1 MDDKIRNNMIAK
13 SRMKIAISNLE
24 TEEFKKPKRNLSKL
38 VATFIL
44 TIGTTAGL
52 VYAGNA
58 VYEKIWKE
66 PISYQITQ
74 GITEEEKAECISEEE
89 AKKIG
94 SEYFKKIGLSN
105 DETIQNIT
113 LERNWREKENNWFM
127 TYGKASLEIDGKIGN
142 LKSVSI
148 PTNNYTILE
157 KYAITRQE
165 AKKVAYEL
173 LEKYKPENSQG
184 TYELLSLKGNGNSEA
199 DSYIWY
205 AEFYKKYD
213 NLINP
218 AEKVFIGWIPTIN
231 SLYCLDI
238 DNYSYEN
245 NEQVISKEE
254 AMEIAKNKDKEINP
268 DGQIKTVQADI
279 KIEQMNE
286 SVFLREKYGEEYES
300 GKWNKEKVGE
310 NVYKI
315 KDDAVFYK
323 TEERVRKVWRVVI
336 EYDKSQTDNSL
347 RYYAYYVDA
356 TTGEIIGGEIGSLLT
371 YEDNIKSD
379 VHNMV

>member
-1 MDDKIRNNMIAK
+1 MNDKMKNDIIAK

-24 TEEFKKPKRNLSKL
+24 TEELKKPKRNLAKL

-52 VYAGNA
+52 VYAGSA

-66 PISYQITQ
+66 PTSYQITQ
-74 GITEEEKAECISEEE
+74 GITEEEKAQCISEQE
-89 AKKIG
+89 AEKIG
-94 SEYFKKIGLSN
+94 NEYLKKVGFS
-105 DETIQNIT
+105 DETIQNIV
-113 LERNWREKENNWFM
+113 LEKDWKEQENNWYM
-127 TYGKASLEIDGKIGN
+127 NSQKASFVIDGKTGN
-142 LKSVSI
+142 IKSATI
-148 PTNNYTILE
+148 PTRSYTIPE
-157 KYAITRQE
+157 NYGITRQE

-213 NLINP
+213 DLINP

-238 DNYSYEN
+238 DNYAYEN

-254 AMEIAKNKDKEINP
+254 AIEIAKNKEKVINP
-268 DGQIKTVQADI
+268 DGQIKTIQAEI

-286 SVFLREKYGEEYES
+286 SVFLREKYEEEYES
-300 GKWNKEKVGE
+300 GKWNKEKIGE

>member
-1 MDDKIRNNMIAK
+1 MNDKIKNDIIAK

-24 TEEFKKPKRNLSKL
+24 TEELKKPKRNLSKL
-38 VATFIL
+38 VATFVL

-66 PISYQITQ
+66 PTSYQITQ
-74 GITEEEKAECISEEE
+74 GITEEEKAQCISEQE
-89 AKKIG
+89 AEKIG
-94 SEYFKKIGLSN
+94 NEYLKKVGFS

-113 LERNWREKENNWFM
+113 LEKDWKEQENNWYM
-127 TYGKASLEIDGKIGN
+127 NSQKASFVIDGKTGN
-142 LKSVSI
+142 IKSATI
-148 PTNNYTILE
+148 PTRSYTIPE
-157 KYAITRQE
+157 NYGITRQE
-165 AKKVAYEL
+165 AKKVAYDL

-213 NLINP
+213 DLINP

-238 DNYSYEN
+238 DNYAYEN

-254 AMEIAKNKDKEINP
+254 AIEIAKNKEKIINP
-268 DGQIKTVQADI
+268 DGQIKTIQAEI

-300 GKWNKEKVGE
+300 GKWNKEKIGE

>member
-1 MDDKIRNNMIAK
+1 MNDKIKNDIIAK

-24 TEEFKKPKRNLSKL
+24 TEELKRPKRNLSKL

-66 PISYQITQ
+66 PTSYQITQ
-74 GITEEEKAECISEEE
+74 GITEEEKAQCISEQE
-89 AKKIG
+89 AEKIG
-94 SEYFKKIGLSN
+94 NEYLKKVGFS
-105 DETIQNIT
+105 DETIQNIV
-113 LERNWREKENNWFM
+113 LEKDWKEQENNWYM
-127 TYGKASLEIDGKIGN
+127 NSQKASFVIDGKTGSI
-142 LKSVSI
+142 KSVTI
-148 PTNNYTILE
+148 PTSSYTIPE
-157 KYAITRQE
+157 NYGITRQE

-213 NLINP
+213 DLINP

-238 DNYSYEN
+238 DNYAYEN

-254 AMEIAKNKDKEINP
+254 AIEIAKNKEKVINP
-268 DGQIKTVQADI
+268 DGQIKTIQAEI

>member
-1 MDDKIRNNMIAK
+1 MNDKIKNDIIAK

-24 TEEFKKPKRNLSKL
+24 TEELKKPKRNLSKL

-66 PISYQITQ
+66 PTSYQMTQ
-74 GITEEEKAECISEEE
+74 GITEEEKAQCISEEE
-89 AKKIG
+89 AEKIG
-94 SEYFKKIGLSN
+94 NEYLKKVGFS
-105 DETIQNIT
+105 DETIQNIA
-113 LERNWREKENNWFM
+113 LEKDWIEQENNWYM
-127 TYGKASLEIDGKIGN
+127 NSQKASFVIDGKTGSI
-142 LKSVSI
+142 KSVTI
-148 PTNNYTILE
+148 PTSSYTIPE
-157 KYAITRQE
+157 NYGITRQE

-213 NLINP
+213 DLINP

-238 DNYSYEN
+238 DNYAYEN
-245 NEQVISKEE
+245 NEQVISKED
-254 AMEIAKNKDKEINP
+254 AIEIAKNKEKVINP
-268 DGQIKTVQADI
+268 DGQIKTIQAEI

>member
-1 MDDKIRNNMIAK
+1 MNDKIKNDIIAK

-24 TEEFKKPKRNLSKL
+24 TEELKKPKRNLSKL
-38 VATFIL
+38 VATFVL

-66 PISYQITQ
+66 PTSYQITQ
-74 GITEEEKAECISEEE
+74 GITEEEKAQCISEQE
-89 AKKIG
+89 AEKIG
-94 SEYFKKIGLSN
+94 NEYLKKVGFS

-113 LERNWREKENNWFM
+113 LEKDWKEQENNWYM
-127 TYGKASLEIDGKIGN
+127 NSQKASFVIDGKTGN
-142 LKSVSI
+142 IKSATI
-148 PTNNYTILE
+148 PTRSYTIPE
-157 KYAITRQE
+157 NYGITRQE

-213 NLINP
+213 DLINP

-238 DNYSYEN
+238 DNYAYEN

-254 AMEIAKNKDKEINP
+254 AIEIAKNKEKVINP
-268 DGQIKTVQADI
+268 DGQIKTIQAEI

-300 GKWNKEKVGE
+300 GKWNKEKIGE

-336 EYDKSQTDNSL
+336 EYDKSQADNSL

>member
-1 MDDKIRNNMIAK
+1 MNDKIKNDIIAK

-24 TEEFKKPKRNLSKL
+24 TEELKKPKRNLSKL

-66 PISYQITQ
+66 PTSYQITQ
-74 GITEEEKAECISEEE
+74 GITEEEKAQCISEQE
-89 AKKIG
+89 AEKIG
-94 SEYFKKIGLSN
+94 NEYLKKVGFS
-105 DETIQNIT
+105 DETIQNIV
-113 LERNWREKENNWFM
+113 LEKDWKEQENNWYM
-127 TYGKASLEIDGKIGN
+127 NSQKASFVIDGKTGN
-142 LKSVSI
+142 IKSATI
-148 PTNNYTILE
+148 PTRNYTIPE
-157 KYAITRQE
+157 NYGITRQE

-184 TYELLSLKGNGNSEA
+184 TYELLSLKGNANSEA

-213 NLINP
+213 DLINS

-238 DNYSYEN
+238 DNYAYEN

-254 AMEIAKNKDKEINP
+254 AMEIAKNKEKVINP
-268 DGQIKTVQADI
+268 EGQIKTIQAEI

>member
-1 MDDKIRNNMIAK
+1 MNDKMKNDIIAK

-24 TEEFKKPKRNLSKL
+24 TEELKKPKRNLAKL

-52 VYAGNA
+52 VYAGSA

-66 PISYQITQ
+66 PTSYQITQ
-74 GITEEEKAECISEEE
+74 GITEEEKAQCISEQE
-89 AKKIG
+89 AEKIG
-94 SEYFKKIGLSN
+94 NEYLKKVGFS

-113 LERNWREKENNWFM
+113 LEKDWKEQENNWYM
-127 TYGKASLEIDGKIGN
+127 NSQKASFVIDGKTGN
-142 LKSVSI
+142 IKSATI
-148 PTNNYTILE
+148 PTRSYTIPE
-157 KYAITRQE
+157 NYGITRQE

-213 NLINP
+213 DLINS

-238 DNYSYEN
+238 DNYAYEN

-268 DGQIKTVQADI
+268 DGQIKTIQAEI

-310 NVYKI
+310 SVYKI

>member
-1 MDDKIRNNMIAK
+1 MNDKIKNDIIAK

-24 TEEFKKPKRNLSKL
+24 TEELKKPKRNLSKL

-66 PISYQITQ
+66 PTSYQITQ
-74 GITEEEKAECISEEE
+74 GITEEEKAQCISEQE
-89 AKKIG
+89 AEKIG
-94 SEYFKKIGLSN
+94 NEYLKKVGFS
-105 DETIQNIT
+105 DETIQNIV
-113 LERNWREKENNWFM
+113 LEKDWKEQENNWYM
-127 TYGKASLEIDGKIGN
+127 NSQKASFVIDGKTGN
-142 LKSVSI
+142 IKSATI
-148 PTNNYTILE
+148 PTRNYTIPE
-157 KYAITRQE
+157 NYGITRQE

-184 TYELLSLKGNGNSEA
+184 TYELLSLKGNANSEA

-213 NLINP
+213 DLINP

-238 DNYSYEN
+238 DNYAYEN
-245 NEQVISKEE
+245 NEQVISKED
-254 AMEIAKNKDKEINP
+254 AIEIAKNKEKVINP
-268 DGQIKTVQADI
+268 DGQIKTIQAEI

-323 TEERVRKVWRVVI
+323 TEERVRKVWRAVI
-336 EYDKSQTDNSL
+336 EYNKSQTDNSL

>member
-1 MDDKIRNNMIAK
+1 MNDKMKNDIIAK

-24 TEEFKKPKRNLSKL
+24 TEELKKPKRNLAKL

-52 VYAGNA
+52 VYAGSA

-66 PISYQITQ
+66 PTSYQITQ
-74 GITEEEKAECISEEE
+74 GITEEEKAQCISEQE
-89 AKKIG
+89 AEKIG
-94 SEYFKKIGLSN
+94 NEYLKKVGFS
-105 DETIQNIT
+105 DETIQNIV
-113 LERNWREKENNWFM
+113 LEKDWKEQENNWYM
-127 TYGKASLEIDGKIGN
+127 NSQKASFVIDGKTGN
-142 LKSVSI
+142 IKSATI
-148 PTNNYTILE
+148 PTRSYTIPE
-157 KYAITRQE
+157 NYGITRQE

-213 NLINP
+213 DLINP

-238 DNYSYEN
+238 DNYAYEN

-254 AMEIAKNKDKEINP
+254 AMEIAKNKEKVINP
-268 DGQIKTVQADI
+268 EGQIKTIQAEI

-347 RYYAYYVDA
+347 RYYVYYVDA

>member
-1 MDDKIRNNMIAK
+1 MNDKMKNDIIAK

-24 TEEFKKPKRNLSKL
+24 TEELKKPKRNLAKL

-52 VYAGNA
+52 VYAGSA

-66 PISYQITQ
+66 PTSYQITQ
-74 GITEEEKAECISEEE
+74 GITEEEKAQCISEQE
-89 AKKIG
+89 AEKIG
-94 SEYFKKIGLSN
+94 NEYLKKVGFS
-105 DETIQNIT
+105 DETIQNIV
-113 LERNWREKENNWFM
+113 LEKDWKEQENNWYM
-127 TYGKASLEIDGKIGN
+127 NSQKASFVIDGKTGN
-142 LKSVSI
+142 IKSATI
-148 PTNNYTILE
+148 PTRSYTIPE
-157 KYAITRQE
+157 NYGITRQE

-213 NLINP
+213 DLINP

-238 DNYSYEN
+238 DNYAYEN

-268 DGQIKTVQADI
+268 DGQIKTIQAEI

-310 NVYKI
+310 SVYKI

>member
-1 MDDKIRNNMIAK
+1 MNDKIKNDIIAK

-24 TEEFKKPKRNLSKL
+24 TEELKRPKRNLSKL

-66 PISYQITQ
+66 PTSYQITQ
-74 GITEEEKAECISEEE
+74 GITEEEKAQCISEQE
-89 AKKIG
+89 AEKIG
-94 SEYFKKIGLSN
+94 NEYLKKVGFS
-105 DETIQNIT
+105 DETIQNIV
-113 LERNWREKENNWFM
+113 LEKDWKEQENNWYM
-127 TYGKASLEIDGKIGN
+127 NSQKASFVIDGKTGN
-142 LKSVSI
+142 IKSATI
-148 PTNNYTILE
+148 PTRSYTIPE
-157 KYAITRQE
+157 NYGITRQE

-213 NLINP
+213 DLINP

-238 DNYSYEN
+238 DNYAYEN

-254 AMEIAKNKDKEINP
+254 AIEIAKNKEKVINP
-268 DGQIKTVQADI
+268 DGQIKTIQAEI

>member
-1 MDDKIRNNMIAK
+1 MNDKMKNDIIAK

-24 TEEFKKPKRNLSKL
+24 TEELKKPKRNLAKL

-52 VYAGNA
+52 VYAGSA

-66 PISYQITQ
+66 PTSYQITQ
-74 GITEEEKAECISEEE
+74 GITEEEKAQCISEQE
-89 AKKIG
+89 AEKIG
-94 SEYFKKIGLSN
+94 NEYLKKVGFS
-105 DETIQNIT
+105 DETIQNIV
-113 LERNWREKENNWFM
+113 LEKDWKEQENKWYMNSQ
-127 TYGKASLEIDGKIGN
+127 KASFVIDGKTGDI
-142 LKSVSI
+142 KSATI
-148 PTNNYTILE
+148 PTRSYTIPE
-157 KYAITRQE
+157 NYGITRQE

-213 NLINP
+213 DLINP

-238 DNYSYEN
+238 DNYAYEN

-254 AMEIAKNKDKEINP
+254 AMEIAKNKEKVINP
-268 DGQIKTVQADI
+268 DGQIKTIQAEI

>member
-1 MDDKIRNNMIAK
+1 MNDKIKNDIIAK

-24 TEEFKKPKRNLSKL
+24 TEELKKPKRNLSKL

-66 PISYQITQ
+66 PTSYQITQ
-74 GITEEEKAECISEEE
+74 GITEEEKAQCISEQE
-89 AKKIG
+89 AEKIG
-94 SEYFKKIGLSN
+94 NEYLKKVGFS
-105 DETIQNIT
+105 DETIQNIV
-113 LERNWREKENNWFM
+113 LEKDWKEQENNWYM
-127 TYGKASLEIDGKIGN
+127 NSQKASFVIDGKTGN
-142 LKSVSI
+142 IKSATI
-148 PTNNYTILE
+148 PTRSYTIPE
-157 KYAITRQE
+157 NYGITRQE

-213 NLINP
+213 DLINP

-238 DNYSYEN
+238 DNYAYEN

-254 AMEIAKNKDKEINP
+254 AMEIAKNKEKVINP
-268 DGQIKTVQADI
+268 EGQIKTIQAEI

>member
-1 MDDKIRNNMIAK
+1 MNDKIKNDIIAK

-24 TEEFKKPKRNLSKL
+24 TEELKRPKRNLSKL

-66 PISYQITQ
+66 PTSYQITQ
-74 GITEEEKAECISEEE
+74 GITEEEKAQCISEQE
-89 AKKIG
+89 AEKIG
-94 SEYFKKIGLSN
+94 NEYLKKVGFS
-105 DETIQNIT
+105 DETIQNIV
-113 LERNWREKENNWFM
+113 LEKDWKEQENNWYM
-127 TYGKASLEIDGKIGN
+127 NSQKASFVIDGKTGN
-142 LKSVSI
+142 IKSATI
-148 PTNNYTILE
+148 PTRSYTIPE
-157 KYAITRQE
+157 NYGITRQE

-213 NLINP
+213 DLINP

-254 AMEIAKNKDKEINP
+254 AMEIAKNKDIEINP

>member
-1 MDDKIRNNMIAK
+1 MNDNIKNDIIAK

-24 TEEFKKPKRNLSKL
+24 TEELKKPKRNLSKL
-38 VATFIL
+38 VATFVL

-66 PISYQITQ
+66 PTSYQITQ
-74 GITEEEKAECISEEE
+74 GITEEEKAQCISEQE
-89 AKKIG
+89 AEKIG
-94 SEYFKKIGLSN
+94 NEYLKKVGFS
-105 DETIQNIT
+105 DETIQNIV
-113 LERNWREKENNWFM
+113 LEKDWKEQENNWYM
-127 TYGKASLEIDGKIGN
+127 NSQKASFVIDGKTGN
-142 LKSVSI
+142 IKSATI
-148 PTNNYTILE
+148 PTRSYTIPE
-157 KYAITRQE
+157 NYGITRQE

-213 NLINP
+213 DLINP

-238 DNYSYEN
+238 DNYAYEN

-254 AMEIAKNKDKEINP
+254 AMEIAKNKEKVINP
-268 DGQIKTVQADI
+268 EGQIKTIQAEI

>member
-1 MDDKIRNNMIAK
+1 MNDKMKNDIIAK

-24 TEEFKKPKRNLSKL
+24 TEELKKPKRNLAKL

-52 VYAGNA
+52 VYAGSA

-66 PISYQITQ
+66 PTSYQITQ
-74 GITEEEKAECISEEE
+74 GITEEEKAQCISEQE
-89 AKKIG
+89 AEKIG
-94 SEYFKKIGLSN
+94 NEYLKKVGFS

-113 LERNWREKENNWFM
+113 LEKDWKEQENNWYM
-127 TYGKASLEIDGKIGN
+127 NSQKASFVIDGKTGN
-142 LKSVSI
+142 IKSATI
-148 PTNNYTILE
+148 PTRSYTIPE
-157 KYAITRQE
+157 NYGITRQE

-184 TYELLSLKGNGNSEA
+184 TYELLSLKGNANSEA

-213 NLINP
+213 DLINP

-238 DNYSYEN
+238 DNYAYEN

-254 AMEIAKNKDKEINP
+254 AMEIAKNKEKVINP
-268 DGQIKTVQADI
+268 EGQIKTIQAEI

>member
-1 MDDKIRNNMIAK
+1 MNDKMKNDIIAK

-24 TEEFKKPKRNLSKL
+24 TEELKKPKRNLAKL

-52 VYAGNA
+52 VYAGSA

-66 PISYQITQ
+66 PTSYQITQ
-74 GITEEEKAECISEEE
+74 GITEEEKAQCISEQE
-89 AKKIG
+89 AEKIG
-94 SEYFKKIGLSN
+94 NEYLKKVGFS

-113 LERNWREKENNWFM
+113 LEKDWKEQENNWYM
-127 TYGKASLEIDGKIGN
+127 NSQKASFVIDGKTGN
-142 LKSVSI
+142 IKSATI
-148 PTNNYTILE
+148 PTRSYTIPE
-157 KYAITRQE
+157 NYGITRQE

-213 NLINP
+213 DLINP

-238 DNYSYEN
+238 DNYAYEN

-268 DGQIKTVQADI
+268 DGQIKTVQADT

-300 GKWNKEKVGE
+300 GKWNKEKIRE

>member
-1 MDDKIRNNMIAK
+1 
-13 SRMKIAISNLE
+13 MKKVGFS
-24 TEEFKKPKRNLSKL
+24 
-38 VATFIL
+38 
-44 TIGTTAGL
+44 
-52 VYAGNA
+52 
-58 VYEKIWKE
+58 
-66 PISYQITQ
+66 
-74 GITEEEKAECISEEE
+74 
-89 AKKIG
+89 
-94 SEYFKKIGLSN
+94 
-105 DETIQNIT
+105 DETIQNIV
-113 LERNWREKENNWFM
+113 LEKDWKEQENNWYM
-127 TYGKASLEIDGKIGN
+127 NSQKASFVIDGKTGN
-142 LKSVSI
+142 IKSATI
-148 PTNNYTILE
+148 PTRSYTIPE
-157 KYAITRQE
+157 NYGITRQE

-213 NLINP
+213 DLINP

-238 DNYSYEN
+238 DNYAYEN

-268 DGQIKTVQADI
+268 DGQIKTIQAEI

-310 NVYKI
+310 SVYKI